1 MGMKK
6 SFGLFVAVVLVSLA
20 SSLEA
25 QHNPGGWIRAS
36 AWNMLFLDQDGG
48 CGGGGFDRLTSAD
61 WAAPFDIHE
70 EDPEA
75 GDEWDIDFN
84 LAQSRSWTLI
94 NLAPVPTWVTTESL
108 GANGADDMVNFDGY
122 VGAQGASTDNIMA
135 ISTTYV
141 ENTTDEA
148 INVQA
153 CTSSDDS
160 IRIDINNNMVN
171 AVSACRGSGGDCQER
186 NCGVLDPGMNKITT
200 YVWEGG
206 GGWNMRIALEDLAG
220 NKLNDNNDL
229 GVIFHGSGEGD
240 FAGQIV
246 DHDGVCDLPPMVA
259 RGGWFQA
266 SAWNMLLLDQDG
278 GCGGGGQ
285 GRMISGDWTLPLDIH
300 EEDPRPGEEWDIN
313 FPAAQSRSWTL
324 NQVGD
329 LPTWI
334 STDFLNDN
342 GLNVNGDDDLVNF
355 DAYAA
360 ALGASNDNIM
370 AISTTYVENT
380 NEQPL
385 LVEVCTSSDDSIR
398 VDVNNYIVV
407 AVSACRGS
415 GGDCQEL
422 NCAELAP
429 GMNKI
434 TTYVWEGGGGW
445 NMRFGLRD
453 PDTGARL
460 SDAAAQAIGLVYHGN
475 GAEDELEGQVLDADP
490 ECSLGQAAP
499 VDPDPDPVDPID
511 VPAVAVNPNGW
522 IRNNGW
528 TMLFLDQDG
537 GCGGG
542 GLGRMEGNWVA
553 PYDMAE
559 ENPRPGD
566 EWDIDFAEAESRSW
580 TAMVLGDLPTWF
592 SRSSLGEVGINVGAD
607 DLVNFDSMAG
617 QFGIST
623 DNIVAVATTYVEN
636 ITDEPMTVFVC
647 TASDDSIRVDINNHN
662 STLVSACRGSGGDC
676 QETNCGVLEPGVNK
690 ITAYVWEGGGG
701 WNMRVGLRDIAG
713 QILNDRDGDVVFLG
727 TGEEDDRKLPEGQI
741 LDEDA
746 GCDLGVNPAGWIRT
760 EGWNMLL
767 SLLNPGGCGGGGV
780 GLMEGNW
787 VDPYDLMDE
796 DPQAGDTWPDID
808 FTLGFASGFDNG
820 GLTEEP
826 TWVTKRYLDDEFG
839 LELPAGD
846 LVDFQGIVD
855 YLSAAG
861 VTQFPVPNDNVT
873 AIATTYVINQTDD
886 VLPVDIC
893 TASDDSIK
901 VIVNEEI
908 VTNVSACRGASGD
921 CQETRPA
928 VLEPGLNK
936 ITVQVWEGGGGWN
949 FRLGIRE
956 PGSNLNLNG
965 LNGLVEFL
973 GADIDGDP
981 GGPVDPPPP
990 AGPQFVRGDADDNG
1004 IVNLTDAIFN
1014 LNYLFIGG
1022 AAPTC
1027 MDASD
1032 ADNNGSLQLTD
1043 GIFILN
1049 YLFIGGAPPPDP
1061 NGECGLD
1068 PEEPADGIGCET
1080 FNSCP

>member
-6 SFGLFVAVVLVSLA
+6 SCGLVFSLILIL
-20 SSLEA
+20 STGNLMA

-48 CGGGGFDRLTSAD
+48 CGGGGIDRISSAD

-70 EDPEA
+70 EDPQE
-75 GDEWDIDFN
+75 GDEWDVDFN
-84 LAQSRSWTLI
+84 LAQSRSWTLV
-94 NLAPVPTWVTTESL
+94 NLAEVPTWVTTESL
-108 GANGADDMVNFDGY
+108 GANGFDDLVNFDAY
-122 VGAQGASTDNIMA
+122 VAALGANTDNLVA

-186 NCGVLDPGMNKITT
+186 RCGVLDPGMNKITT

-220 NKLNDNNDL
+220 NKLNDDNDL
-229 GVIFHGSGEGD
+229 GIIFHGSGEGD

-246 DHDGVCDLPPMVA
+246 DHAGDCDLPPV
-259 RGGWFQA
+259 
-266 SAWNMLLLDQDG
+266 
-278 GCGGGGQ
+278 
-285 GRMISGDWTLPLDIH
+285 
-300 EEDPRPGEEWDIN
+300 
-313 FPAAQSRSWTL
+313 
-324 NQVGD
+324 
-329 LPTWI
+329 
-334 STDFLNDN
+334 
-342 GLNVNGDDDLVNF
+342 
-355 DAYAA
+355 
-360 ALGASNDNIM
+360 
-370 AISTTYVENT
+370 
-380 NEQPL
+380 
-385 LVEVCTSSDDSIR
+385 
-398 VDVNNYIVV
+398 
-407 AVSACRGS
+407 
-415 GGDCQEL
+415 
-422 NCAELAP
+422 
-429 GMNKI
+429 
-434 TTYVWEGGGGW
+434 
-445 NMRFGLRD
+445 
-453 PDTGARL
+453 
-460 SDAAAQAIGLVYHGN
+460 
-475 GAEDELEGQVLDADP
+475 
-490 ECSLGQAAP
+490 
-499 VDPDPDPVDPID
+499 DPVDPVDVID
-511 VPAVAVNPNGW
+511 APVNPNGW
-522 IRNNGW
+522 IRNSGW

-559 ENPRPGD
+559 ENPRPGE
-566 EWDIDFAEAESRSW
+566 EWDVDFAEAESRSW
-580 TAMVLGDLPTWF
+580 TATILGDLPTWF
-592 SRSSLGEVGINVGAD
+592 SRTSLGEVGINLGAD

-617 QFGIST
+617 QFGINT
-623 DNIVAVATTYVEN
+623 DNIMAVATTYVEN
-636 ITDEPMTVFVC
+636 TTDEPMTVFVC
-647 TASDDSIRVDINNHN
+647 TASDDSIRVDINN
-662 STLVSACRGSGGDC
+662 STATLVSACRGSAGDC

-701 WNMRVGLRDIAG
+701 WNMRVGLRDITG
-713 QILNDRDGDVVFLG
+713 QILSDRNGDVAFLG
-727 TGEEDDRKLPEGQI
+727 TGEGEEDELEGQI
-741 LDEDA
+741 LEEGA
-746 GCDLGVNPAGWIRT
+746 GCNMGVNPAGWIRT
-760 EGWNMLL
+760 DGWNMLL
-767 SLLNPGGCGGGGV
+767 SLLNPAGCGGGGV

-826 TWVTKRYLDDEFG
+826 TWVTKRYLDEEFG
-839 LELPAGD
+839 TDLPTGD
-846 LVDFQGIVD
+846 MVDFQGIVT

-861 VTQFPVPNDNVT
+861 VTQFPIPNDNVT

-901 VIVNEEI
+901 VIVNEEL
-908 VTNVSACRGASGD
+908 VTNVSACRGSGGD

-956 PGSNLNLNG
+956 SGSNQNLTG
-965 LNGLVEFL
+965 LNPLVEFL
-973 GADIDGDP
+973 GADIDGD
-981 GGPVDPPPP
+981 GPVDPPPP

-1004 IVNLTDAIFN
+1004 VVNLTDAIFN

-1032 ADNNGSLQLTD
+1032 ADNSGTLQLTD
-1043 GIFILN
+1043 GIFLLN
-1049 YLFIGGAPPPDP
+1049 YLFIGGAPPPAP
-1061 NGECGLD
+1061 GGECGLD
-1068 PEEPADGIGCET
+1068 PEEPA
-1080 FNSCP
+1080 

>member
-6 SFGLFVAVVLVSLA
+6 SCGLVFSLILIL
-20 SSLEA
+20 STGNLMA

-48 CGGGGFDRLTSAD
+48 CGGGGIDRISSAD

-70 EDPEA
+70 EDPQE

-84 LAQSRSWTLI
+84 LAQSRSWTLV
-94 NLAPVPTWVTTESL
+94 NLAEVPTWVTTESL
-108 GANGADDMVNFDGY
+108 GANGFDDLVNFDSY
-122 VGAQGASTDNIMA
+122 VGAQGASTDNIMS

-141 ENTTDEA
+141 ENTTAEA
-148 INVQA
+148 INVHA

-171 AVSACRGSGGDCQER
+171 AVSACRGSGVDCQER
-186 NCGVLDPGMNKITT
+186 RCGVLDPGMNKITT

-220 NKLNDNNDL
+220 NRLNDDNDL
-229 GVIFHGSGEGD
+229 GIIFHGSGEGD

-246 DHDGVCDLPPMVA
+246 DHAGDCDLPP
-259 RGGWFQA
+259 
-266 SAWNMLLLDQDG
+266 
-278 GCGGGGQ
+278 
-285 GRMISGDWTLPLDIH
+285 I
-300 EEDPRPGEEWDIN
+300 
-313 FPAAQSRSWTL
+313 
-324 NQVGD
+324 
-329 LPTWI
+329 
-334 STDFLNDN
+334 
-342 GLNVNGDDDLVNF
+342 
-355 DAYAA
+355 
-360 ALGASNDNIM
+360 
-370 AISTTYVENT
+370 
-380 NEQPL
+380 
-385 LVEVCTSSDDSIR
+385 
-398 VDVNNYIVV
+398 
-407 AVSACRGS
+407 
-415 GGDCQEL
+415 
-422 NCAELAP
+422 
-429 GMNKI
+429 
-434 TTYVWEGGGGW
+434 
-445 NMRFGLRD
+445 
-453 PDTGARL
+453 
-460 SDAAAQAIGLVYHGN
+460 
-475 GAEDELEGQVLDADP
+475 
-490 ECSLGQAAP
+490 
-499 VDPDPDPVDPID
+499 DPVDPVDPVDVID
-511 VPAVAVNPNGW
+511 APVNPNGW
-522 IRNNGW
+522 IRNSGW

-542 GLGRMEGNWVA
+542 GLGRMQGNWVA

-559 ENPRPGD
+559 ENPRPGE
-566 EWDIDFAEAESRSW
+566 EWDVDFVEAESRSW
-580 TAMVLGDLPTWF
+580 TATVLGELPTWF
-592 SRSSLGEVGINVGAD
+592 SRVSLGEVGINLGAD

-623 DNIVAVATTYVEN
+623 DNIMAVATTYVEN
-636 ITDEPMTVFVC
+636 TTDEPMTVFIC
-647 TASDDSIRVDINNHN
+647 TASDDSIRVDVNNSN
-662 STLVSACRGSGGDC
+662 ATLVSACRGSAGDC
-676 QETNCGVLEPGVNK
+676 QDTSCGVLEPGVNK

-701 WNMRVGLRDIAG
+701 WNMRVGLRDISG
-713 QILNDRDGDVVFLG
+713 QVLNDGNGDVVFLG
-727 TGEEDDRKLPEGQI
+727 TGEEDELEGQI

-760 EGWNMLL
+760 DGWNMLL
-767 SLLNPGGCGGGGV
+767 SLLNPAGCGGGGV

-826 TWVTKRYLDDEFG
+826 TWVTKRYLDEEFG
-839 LELPAGD
+839 TDLPTGD
-846 LVDFQGIVD
+846 VVDFQGIAD

-901 VIVNEEI
+901 VIVNEEL
-908 VTNVSACRGASGD
+908 VTNVSACRGSGGD

-928 VLEPGLNK
+928 MLEPGLNK

-956 PGSNLNLNG
+956 SGSNQNLNG

-973 GADIDGDP
+973 GADIDGD
-981 GGPVDPPPP
+981 GPVDPPPP
-990 AGPQFVRGDADDNG
+990 AGPRFVRGDADDNG
-1004 IVNLTDAIFN
+1004 VVNLTDAIFN

-1027 MDASD
+1027 MDSSD
-1032 ADNNGSLQLTD
+1032 ADNSGTLQLTD
-1043 GIFILN
+1043 GIFLLN

-1061 NGECGLD
+1061 GRECGLD
-1068 PEEPADGIGCET
+1068 PEEPADGLGCET
-1080 FNSCP
+1080 FESCP

>member
-1 MGMKK
+1 MMGMKK
-6 SFGLFVAVVLVSLA
+6 SCGLVFSLILIF
-20 SSLEA
+20 STGNLMA

-36 AWNMLFLDQDGG
+36 AWNMLFLDQDAG
-48 CGGGGFDRLTSAD
+48 CGGGGIDRISSAD

-70 EDPEA
+70 EDPQA
-75 GDEWDIDFN
+75 GDEWDVDFN
-84 LAQSRSWTLI
+84 IAQSRSWTLV
-94 NLAPVPTWVTTESL
+94 NLAEVPTWVTTESL
-108 GANGADDMVNFDGY
+108 GANGFDDMVNFDAY
-122 VGAQGASTDNIMA
+122 VGAQGASTDNIMS

-141 ENTTDEA
+141 ENTTAEA
-148 INVQA
+148 INVQV
-153 CTSSDDS
+153 CTTSDDS
-160 IRIDINNNMVN
+160 IRADINNNMVT
-171 AVSACRGSGGDCQER
+171 AVSACRGSGGDCAET

-220 NKLNDNNDL
+220 NKLNDDNDL
-229 GVIFHGSGEGD
+229 GIIFHGSGEGD

-246 DHDGVCDLPPMVA
+246 DHAGDCDLPPMLA
-259 RGGWFQA
+259 PSGWIQA

-278 GCGGGGQ
+278 GCGGGGVA
-285 GRMISGDWTLPLDIH
+285 RMTSGDWTLPLDIH

-313 FPAAQSRSWTL
+313 FPGAQSRGWTL

-342 GLNVNGDDDLVNF
+342 GINVNGADDLVNF
-355 DAYAA
+355 DAYVA
-360 ALGASNDNIM
+360 ALGANTDNLV

-380 NEQPL
+380 TEDPF

-415 GGDCQEL
+415 AGDCQER
-422 NCAELAP
+422 NCAELTP

-453 PDTGARL
+453 RDTGAEL
-460 SDAAAQAIGLVYHGN
+460 TDAAAAAIGLVYHGN
-475 GAEDELEGQVLDADP
+475 GVEDELEGQVLDVDP
-490 ECSLGQAAP
+490 ECSLGVAAGP
-499 VDPDPDPVDPID
+499 GDPVDPVDPVDVID
-511 VPAVAVNPNGW
+511 APVNPNGW
-522 IRNNGW
+522 IRNSGW

-559 ENPRPGD
+559 ENPRPGE
-566 EWDIDFAEAESRSW
+566 EWDVDFAEAESRSW
-580 TAMVLGDLPTWF
+580 TATILGDIPTWF
-592 SRSSLGEVGINVGAD
+592 SRVSLGEAGINLGAD

-623 DNIVAVATTYVEN
+623 DNIMAVATTYVEN
-636 ITDEPMTVFVC
+636 TTDEPMTVFVC
-647 TASDDSIRVDINNHN
+647 TASDDSIRVDINN
-662 STLVSACRGSGGDC
+662 STATLVSACRGSGGDC

-701 WNMRVGLRDIAG
+701 WNMRVGLRDISG
-713 QILNDRDGDVVFLG
+713 QVLNDGNGDVAFLG
-727 TGEEDDRKLPEGQI
+727 TGEEDELEGQI

-760 EGWNMLL
+760 DGWNMLL
-767 SLLNPGGCGGGGV
+767 SLLNPAGCGGGGV

-826 TWVTKRYLDDEFG
+826 TWVTKRYLDEEFG
-839 LELPAGD
+839 TDLPTGD
-846 LVDFQGIVD
+846 MVDFQAIAA

-901 VIVNEEI
+901 VIVNEEL
-908 VTNVSACRGASGD
+908 VTNVSACRGSSGA
-921 CQETRPA
+921 CQDTRPA

-956 PGSNLNLNG
+956 SGSNLNLNG
-965 LNGLVEFL
+965 LNPLVEFI
-973 GADIDGDP
+973 GATIDGD
-981 GGPVDPPPP
+981 GPVDPPPP
-990 AGPQFVRGDADDNG
+990 AGPRFVRGDADDNG
-1004 IVNLTDAIFN
+1004 VVNLTDAIFN

-1027 MDASD
+1027 MDSSD
-1032 ADNNGSLQLTD
+1032 ADNSGTLQLTD
-1043 GIFILN
+1043 GIFLLN

-1061 NGECGLD
+1061 GRECGLD
-1068 PEEPADGIGCET
+1068 PEEPADGLGCET
-1080 FNSCP
+1080 FESCP